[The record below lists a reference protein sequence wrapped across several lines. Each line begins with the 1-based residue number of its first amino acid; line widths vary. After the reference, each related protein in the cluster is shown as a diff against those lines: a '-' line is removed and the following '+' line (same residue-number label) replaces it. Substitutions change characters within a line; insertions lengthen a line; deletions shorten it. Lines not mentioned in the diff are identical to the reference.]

1 MRFGAELLSPFQQE
15 NRFFSTW
22 ICFASPSFDFSEGGW
37 VGGCVC
43 VRERERERES
53 AGKRERARKEEEVN
67 EMVGGRVYQRRC
79 REGAGGFKII
89 GWEVKGF

>member
-1 MRFGAELLSPFQQE
+1 VRE
-15 NRFFSTW
+15 
-22 ICFASPSFDFSEGGW
+22 
-37 VGGCVC
+37 
-43 VRERERERES
+43 RERERERES

-67 EMVGGRVYQRRC
+67 EMVGGRVYQRRG

>member
-37 VGGCVC
+37 VCVG
-43 VRERERERES
+43 VRERERE
-53 AGKRERARKEEEVN
+53 GERARKEEEGN
-67 EMVGGRVYQRRC
+67 ERGGGRVYQRRG

>member
-1 MRFGAELLSPFQQE
+1 
-15 NRFFSTW
+15 
-22 ICFASPSFDFSEGGW
+22 
-37 VGGCVC
+37 

-89 GWEVKGF
+89 GWEVKGFSGCLGFALCILVPAAGNSYWILSANCCRF